1 MPTAREALLDAA
13 ASTLAVLPW
22 SEVRMGRIAA
32 AAGFSRQTL
41 YNEFGGKDGLGRAL
55 IGRAVDRYLAGVD
68 EAVGAHAGTGRG
80 PVELALWT
88 VRAARADVLVRALLT
103 GFWDARLPRPGPPGP
118 RGDGAPE
125 DAGGPPGHRPGAA
138 CQAAPAPAVL
148 LALARDRAVAV
159 LRGRGPSPDDT
170 GLESRCEIALRIG
183 LSYAVA
189 PAVTAPSPV
198 GSDAVRLVHEAL
210 APGPKR

>member
-125 DAGGPPGHRPGAA
+125 DAGGPRGTGPARP
-138 CQAAPAPAVL
+138 
-148 LALARDRAVAV
+148 ARQRPPPPYSW
-159 LRGRGPSPDDT
+159 RWHGTGRWPS
-170 GLESRCEIALRIG
+170 
-183 LSYAVA
+183 
-189 PAVTAPSPV
+189 
-198 GSDAVRLVHEAL
+198 
-210 APGPKR
+210 

>member
-22 SEVRMGRIAA
+22 PEVRMGRIAA

-55 IGRAVDRYLAGVD
+55 IGRAADRYLAGVD
-68 EAVGAHAGTGRG
+68 EAVGTHAATGRG

-103 GFWDARLPRPGPPGP
+103 GFWDARLPWPGPPRPTGDTEPQDADSPRDTGP
-118 RGDGAPE
+118 RPAR
-125 DAGGPPGHRPGAA
+125 HRPPPPNCWRSHGT
-138 CQAAPAPAVL
+138 
-148 LALARDRAVAV
+148 
-159 LRGRGPSPDDT
+159 GRWPS
-170 GLESRCEIALRIG
+170 
-183 LSYAVA
+183 
-189 PAVTAPSPV
+189 
-198 GSDAVRLVHEAL
+198 
-210 APGPKR
+210 

>member
-22 SEVRMGRIAA
+22 PEMRMGRIAA
-32 AAGFSRQTL
+32 SAGFSRQTL

-55 IGRAVDRYLAGVD
+55 IGRAADRYLAGVD
-68 EAVGAHAGTGRG
+68 EAVGTHAATGRG

-118 RGDGAPE
+118 TGGTEPEGADGPLE
-125 DAGGPPGHRPGAA
+125 HRPAPR
-138 CQAAPAPAVL
+138 QAPPAPAEL

-159 LRGRGPSPDDT
+159 LRGAGPSRDDT

-210 APGPKR
+210 ARDPGC